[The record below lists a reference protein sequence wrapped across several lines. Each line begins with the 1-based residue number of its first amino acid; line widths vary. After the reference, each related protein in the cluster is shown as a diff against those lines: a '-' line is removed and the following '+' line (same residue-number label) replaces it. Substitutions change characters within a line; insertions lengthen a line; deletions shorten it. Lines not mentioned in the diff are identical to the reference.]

1 MGKTMHKERRKI
13 MNKQEKYNRLQVDRG
28 YKKVQLWIPKVFV
41 EKLKT
46 YANKLKEEW
55 KKRRNI

>member
-1 MGKTMHKERRKI
+1 MRRLI